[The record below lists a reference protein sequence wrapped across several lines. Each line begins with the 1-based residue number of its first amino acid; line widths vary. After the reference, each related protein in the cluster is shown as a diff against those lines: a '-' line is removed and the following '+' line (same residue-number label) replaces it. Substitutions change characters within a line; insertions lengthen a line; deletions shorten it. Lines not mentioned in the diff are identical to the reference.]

1 MEKVKLISNGTI
13 EGTKI
18 IRMGENGDEIKIP
31 LVVSANYNVN
41 VNGVGKLTMEI
52 ISPVVEIEADGEY
65 IFQEKIFNEMSLEQL
80 EALKNILVQKI
91 NSKKGLT
98 WH

>member
-13 EGTKI
+13 GGTKV

-41 VNGVGKLTMEI
+41 VNGVGKITMEI

-65 IFQEKIFNEMSLEQL
+65 IFEEKIFNEMSLEQL

-91 NSKKGLT
+91 IAKKG
-98 WH
+98 